1 MPEHFALTALSPI
14 HIGSGRVLY
23 QDFGFGFREREQA
36 LAFDPRIHARAPL
49 PVSRG
54 LTAERELRLHLE
66 DGTGRLLLPGS
77 SLKGALK
84 TLWTSEKLHRSPSRG
99 AAAFQDILQEALH
112 QYDLQDRSGELR
124 RPAYNAQAL
133 EREVLGG
140 TFDEDA
146 WARIRVGDAAFA
158 EGIAQRIS
166 IRNYDWNK
174 GFPAWKDKPQ
184 HWLIETIAPDSQ
196 AQLRMD
202 WPWFRPWSVPHVQAR
217 ADKWTPARNRPP
229 EPATLLK
236 ACRAASARILAAE
249 LRFWE
254 DDPQHH
260 QMAGFIDQL
269 KAMAAR
275 LSACADDEC
284 VLRIGYGSGFHAIT
298 GRIPWDHLTN
308 NRAWAA
314 FFAQLRKRI
323 YPDTVPTPKTRK
335 LAAQQCPLGFLH
347 LRWLRS

>member
-23 QDFGFGFREREQA
+23 QHLGFGFREREQV
-36 LAFDPRIHARAPL
+36 LAFDPGIHERAPL

-54 LTAERELRLHLE
+54 LKVERELRLHLE

-84 TLWTSEKLHRSPSRG
+84 TLWISEKLKRSPSRG
-99 AAAFQDILQEALH
+99 AAAFQDILQEALY
-112 QYDLQDRSGELR
+112 QADLQGRTGELC

-166 IRNYDWNK
+166 IRNYESENGFEAWN
-174 GFPAWKDKPQ
+174 DKRQ
-184 HWLIETIAPDSQ
+184 HWLIETIAPGSQ

-202 WPWFRPWSVPHVQAR
+202 WPWFEPWGRPHVQAG
-217 ADKWTPARNRPP
+217 ADKWTPARSRPP
-229 EPATLLK
+229 EPATLLR
-236 ACRAASARILAAE
+236 ACRDASARILAAE

-254 DDPQHH
+254 DDPNQH
-260 QMAGFIDQL
+260 QMTEFIAQL
-269 KAMAAR
+269 RAVAAR
-275 LSACADDEC
+275 LSACTEDEC

-298 GRIPWDHLTN
+298 GRIPWDHLTDD
-308 NRAWAA
+308 RAWAA

-323 YPDTVPTPKTRK
+323 YPADVPTPKTRK